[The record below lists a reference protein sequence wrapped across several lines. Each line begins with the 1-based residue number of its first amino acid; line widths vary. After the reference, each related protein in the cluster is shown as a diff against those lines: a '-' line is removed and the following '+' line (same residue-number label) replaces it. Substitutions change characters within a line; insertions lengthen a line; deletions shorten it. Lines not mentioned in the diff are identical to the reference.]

1 MRVLAIDYGEQR
13 TGVAISD
20 LLNTMAG
27 QAFVLKTK
35 PKHALLQ
42 EIAKLCNENQIDT
55 IALGLPKNMDGTLG
69 ERAQLSQ
76 AFSEE
81 IKTATGIT
89 ASFIDERLTT
99 VNASRLLHSAGK
111 NTRKQKGSIDAVA
124 AALILETFLSQ
135 NRQKT

>member
-13 TGVAISD
+13 TGIAISD
-20 LLNTMAG
+20 ILNTMAG
-27 QAFVLKTK
+27 QAFVLKTR
-35 PKHALLQ
+35 PKSALLH
-42 EIAKLCNENQIDT
+42 EIAKICEENRIDS

-76 AFSEE
+76 SFAGEL
-81 IKTATGIT
+81 KTATGIT

-111 NTRKQKGSIDAVA
+111 NAKKQKGSIDAVA
-124 AALILETFLSQ
+124 AALILETFLAQ